1 MAPTNRLS
9 PIPQPPTKP
18 VVGNM
23 LSLDPTAPV
32 QNLARLARELGPIF
46 WLDMMGA
53 PVVFVAGHDLVD
65 ELSDEKRF
73 DKAVR
78 GPLRRV
84 RAIGGDGLFTADT
97 DEPNWSKAHNI
108 LLQPFGNRA
117 MQSYHPSMVDI
128 AEQLVK
134 KWERLNADEEIDV
147 VHDMTALTLD
157 TIGLCGFD
165 YRFNSFY
172 RRDYHPF
179 VASLVRSLETIMMIR
194 GLPLENLWMQK
205 RRRDMASDVEFMN
218 RMVDEIVAERRKNA
232 TAADDKKDMLAAM
245 MTGVDRAT
253 GTQLDDVNIRY
264 QINTFLIA
272 GHETTS
278 GLLSCTIYALL
289 KHPEVLKKAYEEVD
303 RVLGPDI
310 NARPTYQQVTQL
322 TYITQVLK
330 EALRMWPP
338 APAYGISPL
347 KDETIGGKYKLRKN
361 TFVTVLVLALHRDP
375 SVWGP
380 NPDAFNP
387 ENFSREAEA
396 ARPVN
401 AWKPFGNGQRAC
413 IGRGF
418 AMHEAALAIGM
429 ILQRFKLI
437 DVHRYQMHLKETL
450 TIKPE
455 GFKIKVRPRTDQE
468 RGSFTGAATATPAA
482 NPAAPRART
491 RPGHN
496 TPLLVLY
503 GSNLGTAE
511 ELATRVADLA
521 EINGFATTL
530 APLDDHVG
538 KLPTQGGVLIFCA
551 SYNGAA
557 PDNATQFVQW
567 LGSELPRDA
576 FANLRYAVFGCGN
589 SDWAATYQSIPR
601 FIDEQLAAH
610 GGKSVYARG
619 EGDARSDLD
628 GQFEQWFAKAAP
640 EAVKEFGVDTGL
652 SRNAEDE
659 PLYSIEPLAPSVT
672 NTVVALGGAA
682 PMQLL
687 ANTELQNKT
696 GPYASERSTRHI
708 EVQLPPGA
716 LYRVGDHLS
725 VVPRNDPALV
735 DSVARRFG
743 FLPSDQ
749 IRLQVAD
756 GRRAQLPVGE
766 AVSVGRLLTDF
777 VELQQVATRKQI
789 QILSEH
795 TRCPVT
801 KPKLLAFV
809 GEDAA
814 SGERYRSDILGKR
827 KSVFDLLEEHP
838 ACELPLHVYLEMLSL
853 LAPRY
858 YSISSSPSVDASRCS
873 VTVAVVDAPAA
884 SGRGIYKGICSNY
897 LAGRRAGETIYATL
911 RETKAG
917 FRLPADPT
925 VPVIMIGPGT
935 GLAPFRGF
943 LQERAALKARGAA
956 LGPAMLFF
964 GCRHPE
970 QDYLY
975 ADELKGFAADGI
987 TELRTGFSRG
997 EGPKT
1002 YVQNLIAAE
1011 KDRVWALIEQGAI
1024 IYVCGDGGK
1033 MEPDVKATL
1042 VAIYRERRAAD
1053 AASRPALDRRPRRQ
1067 KSLRT
1072 RRLGGRVE
1080 TFQCRRRL
1088 VRDCAQER

>member
-1 MAPTNRLS
+1 MASPNRLS
-9 PIPQPPTKP
+9 PIPHPPTKP

-23 LSLDPTAPV
+23 LSLDSTAPV
-32 QNLARLARELGPIF
+32 QNLARLSKELGPIF

-53 PVVFVAGHDLVD
+53 PLVIVSGHDLVH

-84 RAIGGDGLFTADT
+84 RAIAGDGLFTADT
-97 DEPNWSKAHNI
+97 TEPNWSKAHNI
-108 LLQPFGNRA
+108 LMQPFGNRA

-179 VASLVRSLETIMMIR
+179 VESLVRSLETIMMIR

-205 RRRDMASDVEFMN
+205 RRRDLAGDVAFMN

-232 TAADDKKDMLAAM
+232 DAAADKKDMLGAM
-245 MTGVDRAT
+245 MTGVDRSS
-253 GTQLDDVNIRY
+253 GEQLDDVNIRY

-278 GLLSCTIYALL
+278 GLLSCTLYALL
-289 KHPEVLKKAYEEVD
+289 KHPEVLKRAYEEVD
-303 RVLGPDI
+303 RVLGPDV
-310 NARPTYQQVTQL
+310 NAKPGFQQVTQL
-322 TYITQVLK
+322 TYITQILK
-330 EALRMWPP
+330 EALRLWPP

-347 KDETIGGKYKLRKN
+347 NDEIIGGKYKLKKN

-380 NPDAFNP
+380 NPDAFDP

-396 ARPVN
+396 ARPIN

-429 ILQRFKLI
+429 ILQRFKLL
-437 DVHRYQMHLKETL
+437 DVNRYQMHLKETL
-450 TIKPE
+450 TIKPD
-455 GFKIKVRPRTDQE
+455 GFKIKVRPRSEKE
-468 RGSFTGAATATPAA
+468 RGSHIPGTVTAASSGAPAT
-482 NPAAPRART
+482 RGRT

-521 EINGFATTL
+521 EVNGFATKL
-530 APLDDHVG
+530 ASLDDHVG
-538 KLPTQGGVLIFCA
+538 KLPEEGGVLIFCA
-551 SYNGAA
+551 SYNGAP
-557 PDNATQFVQW
+557 PDNATRFLKW
-567 LGSELPRDA
+567 ISSGLPKDA
-576 FANLRYAVFGCGN
+576 FANVRYAVFGCGN
-589 SDWAATYQSIPR
+589 SDWAATYQSVPR
-601 FIDEQLAAH
+601 LIDEQLAAH
-610 GGKSVYARG
+610 GGRSVYARG

-628 GQFEQWFAKAAP
+628 GDFESWFAKLAP
-640 EAVKEFGVDTGL
+640 LATKEFGVASEF
-652 SRNAEDE
+652 SRTAEDE
-659 PLYSIEPLAPSVT
+659 PLYSVEPVAATSVSA
-672 NTVVALGGAA
+672 VAAMGGLS
-682 PMQLL
+682 PMKIR
-687 ANTELQNKT
+687 ANRELQNKT
-696 GPYASERSTRHI
+696 AVNRSERSTRHI
-708 EVQLPPGA
+708 EIELPA
-716 LYRVGDHLS
+716 DMAYRVGDHLS

-735 DSVARRFG
+735 DAVARRFG
-743 FLPSDQ
+743 FLPADQ
-749 IRLQVAD
+749 IRLKVAD
-756 GRRAQLPVGE
+756 GRRAQLPAGE
-766 AVSVGRLLTDF
+766 PVSVGRLLTDF

-789 QILSEH
+789 QIMSEH
-795 TRCPVT
+795 TRCPAT
-801 KPKLLAFV
+801 KPKLVAYV
-809 GEDAA
+809 ADDAT
-814 SGERYRSDILGKR
+814 STERYRSEILGQR
-827 KSVFDLLEEHP
+827 RSVFDLLEEHP
-838 ACELPLHVYLEMLSL
+838 ACELPFHAYLEMLSL

-858 YSISSSPSVDASRCS
+858 YSISSSPSVDRSHCS
-873 VTVAVVDAPAA
+873 ITVGVVEGVAN
-884 SGRGIYKGICSNY
+884 SGRGIYKGVCSNY
-897 LAGRRAGETIYATL
+897 LASRRAGETIHATV

-917 FRLPADPT
+917 FRLPDDASIPI
-925 VPVIMIGPGT
+925 IMIGPGT

-943 LQERAALKARGAA
+943 LQERAALKARGTT
-956 LGPAMLFF
+956 LGPSMLFF
-964 GCRHPE
+964 GCRHPD

-975 ADELKGFAADGI
+975 ADELKGFEAGGI
-987 TELRTGFSRG
+987 TELHTAFSRA

-1002 YVQNLIAAE
+1002 YVQNLLTIH

-1033 MEPDVKATL
+1033 MEPDVKAAL
-1042 VAIYRERRAAD
+1042 LAMYSERTGSGAD
-1053 AASRPALDRRPRRQ
+1053 AAQRWIDELGTGNRYVLDVWA
-1067 KSLRT
+1067 
-1072 RRLGGRVE
+1072 GG
-1080 TFQCRRRL
+1080 
-1088 VRDCAQER
+1088 

>member
-1 MAPTNRLS
+1 MASPNKLS
-9 PIPQPPTKP
+9 PIPRPPTKP

-23 LSLDPTAPV
+23 LSLDSTAPV
-32 QNLARLARELGPIF
+32 QHLVRLAKELGPIY

-53 PVVFVAGHDLVD
+53 PLVIVSGHDLID

-78 GPLRRV
+78 GALRRV
-84 RAIGGDGLFTADT
+84 RAVGGDGLFTADT
-97 DEPNWSKAHNI
+97 SEPNWSKAHNI

-134 KWERLNADEEIDV
+134 KWERLNADDEIEV

-179 VASLVRSLETIMMIR
+179 VESLVRSLETIMMTR

-205 RRRDMASDVEFMN
+205 RRRDLVADVGFMN
-218 RMVDEIVAERRKNA
+218 KMVDEIIAERRKSTDA
-232 TAADDKKDMLAAM
+232 TEAKKDMLGAM
-245 MTGVDRAT
+245 MTGVDRVT
-253 GTQLDDVNIRY
+253 GTQLDDINIRY

-310 NARPTYQQVTQL
+310 NAKPTYQQVTQL
-322 TYITQVLK
+322 TYITQILK
-330 EALRMWPP
+330 ETLRMWPP
-338 APAYGISPL
+338 APAYGIAPL
-347 KDETIGGKYKLRKN
+347 KDETIGGKYKLKKG
-361 TFVTVLVLALHRDP
+361 TFVTVLVMALHRDP

-380 NPDAFNP
+380 NPDVFDP
-387 ENFSREAEA
+387 GNFSPEAEA
-396 ARPVN
+396 KRPVN

-437 DVHRYQMHLKETL
+437 DAHRYQMQLKETL
-450 TIKPE
+450 TIKPD
-455 GFKIKVRPRTDQE
+455 GFRIKVRQRTDAD
-468 RGSFTGAATATPAA
+468 RGAFAGTKAVAAASSGA
-482 NPAAPRART
+482 AAPRART

-521 EINGFATTL
+521 EVNGFATKL
-530 APLDDHVG
+530 APLDDHAG
-538 KLPTQGGVLIFCA
+538 KLPAEGGVLIFCA
-551 SYNGAA
+551 SYNGAP
-557 PDNATQFVQW
+557 PDNATQFVKW
-567 LGSELPRDA
+567 LGSGDLPKSA
-576 FANLRYAVFGCGN
+576 FANVRYAVFGCGN
-589 SDWAATYQSIPR
+589 SDWAATYQSVPR
-601 FIDEQLAAH
+601 LIDEQLKAH
-610 GGKSVYARG
+610 GARSVYERG

-628 GQFEQWFAKAAP
+628 GQFERWFAKAA
-640 EAVKEFGVDTGL
+640 AASVKEFGLDSSFTR
-652 SRNAEDE
+652 SADDE
-659 PLYSIEPLAPSVT
+659 PLYSIEPVAPTAV
-672 NTVVALGGAA
+672 NAIVALGGASS
-682 PMQLL
+682 MKVLVS
-687 ANTELQNKT
+687 NELQNKS
-696 GPYASERSTRHI
+696 GANPSERSTRHI
-708 EVQLPPGA
+708 EVQLPA
-716 LYRVGDHLS
+716 NLTYRVGDHLS

-743 FLPSDQ
+743 FLPADQ
-749 IRLQVAD
+749 IRLQVSE

-766 AVSVGRLLTDF
+766 AVSVGRLLTEF
-777 VELQQVATRKQI
+777 VELQQIATRKQI
-789 QILSEH
+789 QIMSEH

-801 KPKLLAFV
+801 KPKLLAYV
-809 GEDAA
+809 GDDEA
-814 SGERYRSDILGKR
+814 SAELYRNDVLAKR
-827 KSVFDLLEEHP
+827 KSVFDLLEEFP
-838 ACELPLHVYLEMLSL
+838 ACELPFHAYLEMLSL

-858 YSISSSPSVDASRCS
+858 YSISSSPSGDPQRCS
-873 VTVAVVDAPAA
+873 VTVGVVQAPAS
-884 SGRGIYKGICSNY
+884 SGRGIYKGVCSNY
-897 LAGRRAGETIYATL
+897 LAGRRVGDTIHATV

-917 FRLPADPT
+917 FRLPDDAS
-925 VPVIMIGPGT
+925 VPIIMIGPGT

-943 LQERAALKARGAA
+943 LQERAARKAKGAT

-970 QDYLY
+970 QDFLY
-975 ADELKGFAADGI
+975 SDELKGFAADGVS
-987 TELRTGFSRG
+987 ELHAAFSRG

-1002 YVQNLIAAE
+1002 YVQSLLAQQ
-1011 KDRVWALIEQGAI
+1011 KDKVWSLIEKGAVI
-1024 IYVCGDGGK
+1024 FVCGDGSK

-1042 VAIYRERRAAD
+1042 MSIYREKTGSTAD
-1053 AASRPALDRRPRRQ
+1053 AASKWIEDMGTKNRYVLDVWA
-1067 KSLRT
+1067 
-1072 RRLGGRVE
+1072 GG
-1080 TFQCRRRL
+1080 
-1088 VRDCAQER
+1088 

>member
-1 MAPTNRLS
+1 MASSNRLS
-9 PIPQPPTKP
+9 PIPHPPTKP

-23 LSLDPTAPV
+23 LSLDSTAPV
-32 QNLARLARELGPIF
+32 QNLARLAKELGPIF

-53 PVVFVAGHDLVD
+53 PLVIVSGHDLVH

-84 RAIGGDGLFTADT
+84 RAIAGDGLFTADT
-97 DEPNWSKAHNI
+97 SEPNWSKAHNI

-179 VASLVRSLETIMMIR
+179 VESLVRSLETIMMIR

-205 RRRDMASDVEFMN
+205 RRRDLAGDVAFMN
-218 RMVDEIVAERRKNA
+218 KMVDEIVAERRRNSDGA
-232 TAADDKKDMLAAM
+232 SDKKDMLGAM
-245 MTGVDRAT
+245 MSGVDRST
-253 GTQLDDVNIRY
+253 GEQLDDVNIRY

-278 GLLSCTIYALL
+278 GLLSCTLYALL
-289 KHPEVLKKAYEEVD
+289 KHPEVLRKAYEEVD
-303 RVLGPDI
+303 RVLGPDM
-310 NARPTYQQVTQL
+310 AVKPTYQQVTQL
-322 TYITQVLK
+322 TYITQILK
-330 EALRMWPP
+330 ESLRLWPP

-347 KDETIGGKYKLRKN
+347 QDETIGGQYRLKKN

-380 NPDAFNP
+380 NPDAFDP

-429 ILQRFKLI
+429 ILQRFRLI
-437 DVHRYQMHLKETL
+437 DVNRYQMHLKETL
-450 TIKPE
+450 TIKPD
-455 GFKIKVRPRTDQE
+455 GFRIKVRARGEQE
-468 RGSFTGAATATPAA
+468 RGTHAGPAAAAAATAAPG
-482 NPAAPRART
+482 PRART

-521 EINGFATTL
+521 EVNGFATRL
-530 APLDDHVG
+530 APLDDFVG
-538 KLPTQGGVLIFCA
+538 KLPEQGGVLIFCA
-551 SYNGAA
+551 SYNGAP
-557 PDNATQFVQW
+557 PDNATQFVKW
-567 LGSELPRDA
+567 LRGDLPKDA
-576 FANLRYAVFGCGN
+576 FSKLRYAVFGCGN
-589 SDWAATYQSIPR
+589 SDWAATYQSVPR
-601 FIDEQLAAH
+601 LIDEQLADH
-610 GGKSVYARG
+610 GGRSVTARG
-619 EGDARSDLD
+619 EGDARGDLD
-628 GQFEQWFAKAAP
+628 GEFESWFAKLAP
-640 EAVKEFGVDTGL
+640 LATREFGIESSF
-652 SRNAEDE
+652 SRSAEDE
-659 PLYSIEPLAPSVT
+659 PLYRIEPVAPSALNAVA
-672 NTVVALGGAA
+672 ALGGAA
-682 PMQLL
+682 PMKVL
-687 ANTELQNKT
+687 ANAELQNK
-696 GPYASERSTRHI
+696 GGAHPSDRSTRHI
-708 EVQLPPGA
+708 EVQLPPGVS
-716 LYRVGDHLS
+716 YRVGDHLS

-743 FLPSDQ
+743 FLPADV
-749 IRLQVAD
+749 IRLQVAE
-756 GRRAQLPVGE
+756 GRRAQLPAGE
-766 AVSVGRLLTDF
+766 PVSVGRLLTDF

-789 QILSEH
+789 QIMSEH

-801 KPKLLAFV
+801 KPKLAAYL
-809 GEDAA
+809 GDDAVSA
-814 SGERYRSDILGKR
+814 ERYRADILGR
-827 KSVFDLLEEHP
+827 RQSVFDLLEEYP
-838 ACELPLHVYLEMLSL
+838 ACELPFHAYLEMLSL

-858 YSISSSPSVDASRCS
+858 YSISSSPSLDSARCS
-873 VTVAVVDAPAA
+873 VTVGVVEGPAN
-884 SGRGIYKGICSNY
+884 SGRGIYRGVCSNY
-897 LAGRRAGETIYATL
+897 LASRRVGETVQATV

-917 FRLPADPT
+917 FRLPDDPS
-925 VPVIMIGPGT
+925 VRVIMIGPGT

-943 LQERAALKARGAA
+943 LQERAAQKAKGAS

-964 GCRHPE
+964 GCRHPD
-970 QDYLY
+970 QDFIY
-975 ADELKGFAADGI
+975 ADELKAFETDGI
-987 TELRTGFSRG
+987 VELHTAFSRS

-1002 YVQNLIAAE
+1002 YVQDLVTAQ
-1011 KDRVWALIEQGAI
+1011 KDRVWSLIEQGAI
-1024 IYVCGDGGK
+1024 VYVCGDGGK
-1033 MEPDVKATL
+1033 MEPDAKAAL
-1042 VAIYRERRAAD
+1042 VAIYRERSGADAD
-1053 AASRPALDRRPRRQ
+1053 AAQRWIDDLGAKNRYVLDVWA
-1067 KSLRT
+1067 
-1072 RRLGGRVE
+1072 GG
-1080 TFQCRRRL
+1080 
-1088 VRDCAQER
+1088 